1 MKDTVWSLEW
11 LKKASVASLLHSV
24 RGIMFAT
31 EIAIASILMPNAFIS
46 GAASNGKTLSA
57 QVWSGIISPK
67 DILHNTQSILIFLV
81 ELEKMKEIYDTNRTA
96 YEAKQEIIQ
105 AKREALKKQSGLS
118 ASLNDSFLNAQE
130 WVQALKYS
138 MTQKRDEWRIAKT
151 LGVEEL
157 WNVKEKT
164 SILTRMGINFLDHPM
179 TTLSAAT
186 LSAFAFYLLR
196 SLIRLFRLRDELTLT
211 NKARRWFWRR
221 LSHFFSPA
229 WTDARLNDMIEW
241 WSMPTDEALAI
252 MLQGKTPEEIFT
264 FVKSCLVEI
273 QKMERWKWNTK
284 DHG

>member
-1 MKDTVWSLEW
+1 
-11 LKKASVASLLHSV
+11 
-24 RGIMFAT
+24 MFAT

-138 MTQKRDEWRIAKT
+138 MTQKRDE
-151 LGVEEL
+151 
-157 WNVKEKT
+157 
-164 SILTRMGINFLDHPM
+164 
-179 TTLSAAT
+179 
-186 LSAFAFYLLR
+186 
-196 SLIRLFRLRDELTLT
+196 
-211 NKARRWFWRR
+211 
-221 LSHFFSPA
+221 
-229 WTDARLNDMIEW
+229 
-241 WSMPTDEALAI
+241 
-252 MLQGKTPEEIFT
+252 
-264 FVKSCLVEI
+264 
-273 QKMERWKWNTK
+273 
-284 DHG
+284 